1 MQKDPE
7 QLNIEFNNRAR
18 KIFFALYSEFEN
30 GAASIDRL
38 RDENVFQQLQSQ
50 YVYTLKQQLE
60 GIAKELIGRNKMPED
75 STRFAKTVPSA
86 ISGYTTE
93 FTQKVRAL

>member
-18 KIFFALYSEFEN
+18 KIFFALYSEFKN

-60 GIAKELIGRNKMPED
+60 GIAKELIGRSKMPED

-93 FTQKVRAL
+93 FMQKVRAL